1 MKYKLYNELLGLLLD
16 NLETLPDKPEESAE
30 ATLKALW
37 LAASGEP
44 ISAQMAIEKQLPDL
58 DVRQIECV
66 KEFVTKRLQGTP
78 LAHLTKRQQ
87 FMGIELLA
95 GPEAL
100 IPRKETE
107 LLGSAAIKLLHNI
120 LENQKSALVIDVC
133 TGAGNLPIA
142 YAINLPNIH
151 VYAADVSWD
160 AVSLANRNVKSL
172 QLEDRVHIRKGN
184 LLDPFDDNE
193 FIKKIDLL
201 TCNPPYISS
210 AKVETMHQE
219 IRNHEPRLAFDG
231 GAFGINILNNLIQ
244 QAPTYLKEGG
254 WLAFEV
260 GLGQGQGIMKRM
272 SKSNN
277 FINICSVD
285 DSNGDVRVILAQV

>member
-1 MKYKLYNELLGLLLD
+1 MKYKLYNELLDLLLD

-37 LAASGEP
+37 LAAHGEP
-44 ISAQMAIEKQLPDL
+44 ISAQMAIEKHLPDL
-58 DVRQIECV
+58 DYRQIRKV
-66 KEFVTKRLQGTP
+66 KEFVAKRLQGTP
-78 LAHLTKRQQ
+78 LAHLTERQQ

-107 LLGSAAIKLLHNI
+107 LLGSAAIKLLHTI
-120 LENQKSALVIDVC
+120 LENQNSALVIDVC

-160 AVSLANRNVKSL
+160 AVSLANRNVKLL

-184 LLDPFDDNE
+184 LFDPFDDNE

-244 QAPTYLKEGG
+244 QAPKYLKDGG

-260 GLGQGQGIMKRM
+260 GLGQGQGIIKRM
-272 SKSNN
+272 SKNTN
-277 FINICSVD
+277 FLNIDSVD
-285 DSNGDVRVILAQV
+285 DSNGEVRVILAQV